1 MVLFFFFLEIVYF
14 LTLKQS
20 TLFANFLCYVMQF
33 INLSNDKSVATSQ
46 LGYIPLSLQSQI
58 C

>member
-1 MVLFFFFLEIVYF
+1 MFVIFL
-14 LTLKQS
+14 LRNDTLLDLKQN

-33 INLSNDKSVATSQ
+33 INLYNDKSDARSQ
-46 LGYIPLSLQSQI
+46 LGYIPLSLFSQI